1 MCAQCEASM
10 LCGENEYALTLAT
23 VPLRPH
29 HWRLSNRTA
38 KTYDCGDASAC
49 LGGADSSAYCKEG
62 HQGPRCRW
70 CSDSSRYYDAETASC
85 KECGSVAEHVLK
97 QAAVLVGV
105 ALALFLL
112 RLALLRSP
120 RLLASSWGRLAQ
132 LMILAQQ
139 CGLQAK

>member
-1 MCAQCEASM
+1 M
-10 LCGENEYALTLAT
+10 
-23 VPLRPH
+23 
-29 HWRLSNRTA
+29 
-38 KTYDCGDASAC
+38 
-49 LGGADSSAYCKEG
+49 
-62 HQGPRCRW
+62 
-70 CSDSSRYYDAETASC
+70 SRYYDAETASC

-105 ALALFLL
+105 AFTLFLL
-112 RLALLRSP
+112 RFALLRSP

>member
-1 MCAQCEASM
+1 MCAQCEAAM
-10 LCGENEYALTLAT
+10 LCGENASALTLAT
-23 VPLRPH
+23 VPLRPN
-29 HWRLSNRTA
+29 HWRLSDLTA
-38 KTYDCGDASAC
+38 KTYDCGDVSAC

-62 HQGPRCRW
+62 HHGPRCKW
-70 CSDSSRYYDAETASC
+70 CSDSSRYFDAETASC

-97 QAAVLVGV
+97 QAAVLVGM
-105 ALALFLL
+105 AFALFLL

-120 RLLASSWGRLAQ
+120 RLLASSWGKLAQ